1 MAVFRL
7 KSEDKMK
14 EKILGLGLTF
24 DDVLLLPQKS
34 SVRPPEANTV
44 TNLTRNIKLNIPI
57 ISAAMDTVS
66 EFQMGIAMAREG
78 GIAVIHK
85 NMTPEEQAVEVDK
98 VKRSESGMITDPV
111 TIGPEANLR
120 EVFKLMEK
128 FSISGVPV
136 VEGTK
141 LVGIITNRDIRF
153 EYKENIKVKDI
164 MTKCPLVTAKEG
176 TSLEEA
182 KYILQKNKIEKLPIV
197 DNNFNL
203 KGMITFKDIKKKE
216 SFPNACKDEG
226 GRLRVAAAISAN
238 GDDKR
243 IKLLINAKVDI
254 IVIDSAHGHNT
265 DIAREIVRIKK
276 KYPGVEIIAGN
287 VATTAGAEA
296 LIKAGAD
303 AVKVG
308 IGPGSICTT
317 RVVAG
322 VGVPQVTAIQNAA
335 IACKKYN
342 IPLIADG
349 GIKYSGDIAKAI
361 GMGADC
367 VMLGSILAGTDE
379 APGEMILFEGRQF
392 KTYRGM
398 GSLGAM
404 RKGSA
409 DRYFQVGADKFV
421 PEGIEGRIP
430 YKGKVGNTI
439 YQMVGGLRQ
448 AMGYCGVKNIAEMK
462 EKTQFIQ
469 MTHAGLIESHPHDV
483 QITREAPNYE
493 IRH

>member
-1 MAVFRL
+1 M
-7 KSEDKMK
+7 
-14 EKILGLGLTF
+14 EKIKETGLTF
-24 DDVLLLPQKS
+24 DDILLIPKKS
-34 SVRPPEANTV
+34 TVKPSEAATD
-44 TNLTRNIKLNIPI
+44 TMLTKNIRLNIPI

-66 EFQMGIAMAREG
+66 ESQMAIAMAREG
-78 GIAVIHK
+78 GMAVIHK
-85 NMTPEEQAVEVDK
+85 NMSPEEQASEVDR

-111 TIGPEANLR
+111 TIGPEAHLK

-128 FSISGVPV
+128 FSISGIPV
-136 VEGTK
+136 IDGSK

-153 EYKENIKVKDI
+153 EYDDDVRVKDI
-164 MTKCPLVTAKEG
+164 MTKSPLVTGIEG

-182 KYILQKNKIEKLPIV
+182 KVILQKNKIEKLPIV
-197 DNNFNL
+197 DKAGNL

-216 SFPNACKDEG
+216 SFPNACKDKK
-226 GRLRVAAAISAN
+226 GRLRVAAAISAS

-243 IKLLINAKVDI
+243 IKLLINAKVDA
-254 IVIDSAHGHNT
+254 IVIDSAHGHHA
-265 DIAREIVRIKK
+265 DIAREIRRIKK
-276 KYPGVEIIAGN
+276 KYEGIQIIAGN
-287 VATTAGAEA
+287 IATTEGAQD

-322 VGVPQVTAIQNAA
+322 VGVPQITAIQNAA
-335 IACKKYN
+335 VACRKHN

-361 GMGADC
+361 AAGADC
-367 VMLGSILAGTDE
+367 VMLGSMLAGTDE

-398 GSLGAM
+398 GSIGAM
-404 RKGSA
+404 KKGSA
-409 DRYFQVGADKFV
+409 DRYFQVAASKFV

-430 YKGKVGNTI
+430 YKGKVSNTI

-448 AMGYCGVKNIAEMK
+448 AMGYCGCGNIKEMK
-462 EKTQFIQ
+462 EKTQFIR
-469 MTHAGLIESHPHDV
+469 MTHSGLIESHPHDV

-493 IRH
+493 IRHK

>member
-1 MAVFRL
+1 M
-7 KSEDKMK
+7 
-14 EKILGLGLTF
+14 EKILDTGLTF

-34 SVRPPEANTV
+34 SVKPSEADTS
-44 TNLTRNIKLNIPI
+44 TFLTKNIRLNIPI

-66 EFQMGIAMAREG
+66 EYQMGIAMAREG

-85 NMTPEEQAVEVDK
+85 NMTAEEQAVEVDR

-111 TIGPEANLR
+111 TIGPEAPLKD
-120 EVFKLMEK
+120 VFALMSK

-153 EYKENIKVKDI
+153 EYKDNIRVKDI

-176 TSLEEA
+176 TSLDEA

-197 DNNFNL
+197 DKDYNL

-216 SFPNACKDEG
+216 SFPNACKDSG
-226 GRLRVAAAISAN
+226 GRLRVAAAVSAN
-238 GDDKR
+238 SDDKR
-243 IKLLINAKVDI
+243 IKLLMDSKVDI
-254 IVIDSAHGHNT
+254 IVIDSAHGHHD
-265 DIAREIVRIKK
+265 DISKEIRRIKK
-276 KYPGVEIIAGN
+276 KYDIEIIAGN
-287 VATTAGAEA
+287 IATAEGAEA

-322 VGVPQVTAIQNAA
+322 VGVPQITAIRNAVST
-335 IACKKYN
+335 CRKYG

-361 GMGADC
+361 GAGADC
-367 VMLGSILAGTDE
+367 VMLGSMLAGTDE

-392 KTYRGM
+392 KAYRGM
-398 GSLGAM
+398 GSIGAM

-409 DRYFQVGADKFV
+409 DRYFQIASTKFV

-430 YKGKVGNTI
+430 YKGKVANTI

-448 AMGYCGVKNIAEMK
+448 AMGYCGVKNIEEMK
-462 EKTQFIQ
+462 EKTQFIR

>member
-1 MAVFRL
+1 M
-7 KSEDKMK
+7 
-14 EKILGLGLTF
+14 EKKIMGMGLTF
-24 DDVLLLPQKS
+24 DDVLLVPQKS
-34 SVRPPEANTV
+34 TVLPASVDTTTR
-44 TNLTRNIKLNIPI
+44 LTKNIMLNIPI

-66 EFQMGIAMAREG
+66 EYQMGIAMAREG

-111 TIGPEANLR
+111 TIGPDANLR
-120 EVFKLMEK
+120 DVFKLMEK
-128 FSISGVPV
+128 FAISGIPV
-136 VEGTK
+136 VEDK
-141 LVGIITNRDIRF
+141 RLVGIITNRDIRF
-153 EYKENIKVKDI
+153 EYKEDIKVRDI

-182 KYILQKNKIEKLPIV
+182 KFILQKNKIEKLPIV
-197 DNNFNL
+197 DADYNL

-216 SFPNACKDEG
+216 SFPNACKDG
-226 GRLRVAAAISAN
+226 AGRLRVAAAISPN

-243 IKLLINAKVDI
+243 IKLLVNSKVDI
-254 IVIDSAHGHNT
+254 IVLDSAHGHHEA
-265 DIAREIVRIKK
+265 IAKEIKRIKS
-276 KYPGVEIIAGN
+276 KYHGIEIIAGN
-287 VATTAGAEA
+287 IATTDGAEA

-322 VGVPQVTAIQNAA
+322 VGVPQITAIQNAA
-335 IACKKYN
+335 IACKKYG

-367 VMLGSILAGTDE
+367 VMLGSMLAGTDE

-392 KTYRGM
+392 KSYRGM
-398 GSLGAM
+398 GSLAAM
-404 RKGSA
+404 KKGSA
-409 DRYFQVGADKFV
+409 DRYFQVAAEKFV

-430 YKGKVGNTI
+430 YKGRVGNTI

-448 AMGYCGVKNIAEMK
+448 AMGYCGVKDITEMK
-462 EKTQFIQ
+462 ERTKFIQ

>member
-1 MAVFRL
+1 
-7 KSEDKMK
+7 MK
-14 EKILGLGLTF
+14 KIIGMGLTF
-24 DDVLLLPQKS
+24 DDVLLIPQKS
-34 SVRPPEANTV
+34 NIKPNNAKT
-44 TNLTRNIKLNIPI
+44 TTHLTKKIKLNIPI
-57 ISAAMDTVS
+57 LSAAMDTVS
-66 EFQMGIAMAREG
+66 ESSMGIAMAREG

-85 NMTPEEQAVEVDK
+85 NMTPEEQAIEVDR

-111 TIGPEANLR
+111 VIHKDATIG
-120 EVFKLMEK
+120 EVLKLMKK

-136 VEGTK
+136 VEKKK

-153 EYKENIKVKDI
+153 EYNNDMKIQDI
-164 MTKCPLVTAKEG
+164 MTKMPLITGEVG
-176 TSLEEA
+176 TTLDEA

-197 DNNFNL
+197 NAKGQL

-216 SFPNACKDEG
+216 NFPNACKDSK

-243 IKLLINAKVDI
+243 IQLLLDAQVD
-254 IVIDSAHGHNT
+254 VLVVDSAHGHND
-265 DIAREIVRIKK
+265 DISKEIKRIKK
-276 KYPGVEIIAGN
+276 KYKNVQIIAGN
-287 VATTAGAEA
+287 IATAAAAED

-322 VGVPQVTAIQNAA
+322 VGVPQMTAIENVAKV
-335 IACKKYN
+335 CKKHG

-361 GMGADC
+361 GIGADA
-367 VMLGSILAGTDE
+367 VMLGSMLAGTDE
-379 APGEMILFEGRQF
+379 APGEMILYEGRQF

-398 GSLGAM
+398 GSLSAM
-404 RKGSA
+404 KKGSS
-409 DRYFQVGADKFV
+409 DRYFQIASEKAV
-421 PEGIEGRIP
+421 PEGIEGRIS
-430 YKGKVGNTI
+430 YKGPLAATI
-439 YQMVGGLRQ
+439 YQMVGGLKQ
-448 AMGYCGVKNIAEMK
+448 AMGYCGVSSISEMK
-462 EKTQFIQ
+462 ERTQFIQ
-469 MTHAGLIESHPHDV
+469 MTSAGLIESHPHDV

>member
-1 MAVFRL
+1 M
-7 KSEDKMK
+7 
-14 EKILGLGLTF
+14 EKILDTGLTF
-24 DDVLLLPQKS
+24 DDVLLLPKKS
-34 SVRPPEANTV
+34 SVKPSEADT
-44 TNLTRNIKLNIPI
+44 TTFLTKNIKLNIPI

-66 EFQMGIAMAREG
+66 EYHMGIAMAREG
-78 GIAVIHK
+78 GMAVIHK
-85 NMTPEEQAVEVDK
+85 NMSPEEQAVEVDK

-111 TIGPEANLR
+111 TIGPDARLK
-120 EVFKLMEK
+120 EVFSLMEK

-153 EYKENIKVKDI
+153 EYKDDIQVKDI
-164 MTKCPLVTAKEG
+164 MTKCPLVTGREG

-182 KYILQKNKIEKLPIV
+182 KLILQKNKIEKLPIV
-197 DNNFNL
+197 DNEDNL
-203 KGMITFKDIKKKE
+203 IGMITFKDIKKKE
-216 SFPNACKDEG
+216 SFPNACKDSA
-226 GRLRVAAAISAN
+226 GRLRVAAAVSAN

-243 IKLLINAKVDI
+243 IKLLMNSKVDV
-254 IVIDSAHGHNT
+254 IVIDSAHGHHE
-265 DIAREIVRIKK
+265 DIAKEIRRIKK
-276 KYPGVEIIAGN
+276 KYDVEIIAGN
-287 VATTAGAEA
+287 IATAEGAEA

-322 VGVPQVTAIQNAA
+322 VGVPQITAIMNAVK
-335 IACKKYN
+335 ACRKHG
-342 IPLIADG
+342 IPVIADG

-367 VMLGSILAGTDE
+367 VMLGSMLAGTDE

-392 KTYRGM
+392 KAYRGM
-398 GSLGAM
+398 GSIGAM

-409 DRYFQVGADKFV
+409 DRYFQLASTKFV

-430 YKGKVGNTI
+430 YKGKVANTI

-448 AMGYCGVKNIAEMK
+448 AMGYCGVKNIDEMK
-462 EKTQFIQ
+462 EKTQFIR

-483 QITREAPNYE
+483 HITREAPNYE

>member
-1 MAVFRL
+1 M
-7 KSEDKMK
+7 MK
-14 EKILGLGLTF
+14 KITGMGLTF
-24 DDVLLLPQKS
+24 DDVLLIPQKS
-34 SVRPPEANTV
+34 SVKPSEANTV
-44 TNLTRNIKLNIPI
+44 TWLTKNIKLNVPI

-66 EFQMGIAMAREG
+66 EYQMGIAMAREG

-85 NMTPEEQAVEVDK
+85 NMTAEEQATEVDK

-111 TIGPEANLR
+111 TIGPDAQLK
-120 EVFKLMEK
+120 EVFKLMSK

-153 EYKENIKVKDI
+153 EYQDDIKVKDI
-164 MTKCPLVTAKEG
+164 MTKCPLVTAKQG
-176 TSLEEA
+176 TSLDEA

-197 DNNFNL
+197 DDHDNL

-216 SFPNACKDEG
+216 NFPNACKDEG

-243 IKLLINAKVDI
+243 IKLLLNAKVDV
-254 IVIDSAHGHNT
+254 IVIDSAHGHHA
-265 DIAREIVRIKK
+265 DIAKEIRRIKK
-276 KYPGVEIIAGN
+276 KYKGIQLIAGN
-287 VATTAGAEA
+287 VATAEGALD

-303 AVKVG
+303 AIKVG

-322 VGVPQVTAIQNAA
+322 VGVPQITAIQNAA
-335 IACKKYN
+335 KVCKKYG

-361 GMGADC
+361 GVGADC
-367 VMLGSILAGTDE
+367 VMLGSVLAGTDE

-392 KTYRGM
+392 KSYRGM
-398 GSLGAM
+398 GSIGAM
-404 RKGSA
+404 KKGSA
-409 DRYFQVGADKFV
+409 DRYFQLASSKFV

-430 YKGKVGNTI
+430 YKGKVSNTI

-448 AMGYCGVKNIAEMK
+448 AMGYCGVKNIEEMK
-462 EKTQFIQ
+462 EKTKFIQ

>member
-1 MAVFRL
+1 M
-7 KSEDKMK
+7 M
-14 EKILGLGLTF
+14 EKIIGMGLTF
-24 DDVLLLPQKS
+24 DDVLLIPQKS
-34 SVRPPEANTV
+34 SVKPSEADTS
-44 TNLTRNIKLNIPI
+44 TWLTKSIRLNVPI
-57 ISAAMDTVS
+57 VSAAMDTVS
-66 EFQMGIAMAREG
+66 EYQMGIAMAREG

-85 NMTPEEQAVEVDK
+85 NMTAEEQANEVDK

-111 TIGPEANLR
+111 TIGPDAQLK
-120 EVFKLMEK
+120 EVFKLMSK

-136 VEGTK
+136 VEGSK

-153 EYKENIKVKDI
+153 EYKDEIKVKDI
-164 MTKCPLVTAKEG
+164 MTKCPLVTAKQG
-176 TSLEEA
+176 TSLDEA
-182 KYILQKNKIEKLPIV
+182 KLILQKNKIEKLPIV
-197 DNNFNL
+197 DDDYNL

-243 IKLLINAKVDI
+243 IKLLLNAKVDV
-254 IVIDSAHGHNT
+254 IVIDSAHGHHA
-265 DIAREIVRIKK
+265 DIAKEIRRIKK
-276 KYPGVEIIAGN
+276 KYEGIQIIAGN
-287 VATTAGAEA
+287 VATPEGALD

-303 AVKVG
+303 AIKVG

-322 VGVPQVTAIQNAA
+322 VGVPQITAIQNAA
-335 IACKKYN
+335 KVCKKYG

-361 GMGADC
+361 GVGADC
-367 VMLGSILAGTDE
+367 VMLGSILAGSEE

-392 KTYRGM
+392 KSYRGM
-398 GSLGAM
+398 GSIGAM
-404 RKGSA
+404 KKGSA
-409 DRYFQVGADKFV
+409 DRYFQLAASKFV

-430 YKGKVGNTI
+430 YKGKVSNTV

-462 EKTQFIQ
+462 EKTKFIQ

>member
-1 MAVFRL
+1 M
-7 KSEDKMK
+7 DK
-14 EKILGLGLTF
+14 IIGLGLTF
-24 DDVLLLPQKS
+24 DDVLLVPKKS
-34 SVRPPEANTV
+34 SVRPSEADT
-44 TNLTRNIKLNIPI
+44 TTYLTRNIKLNIPI

-66 EFQMGIAMAREG
+66 EYQMGIAMAREG

-85 NMTPEEQAVEVDK
+85 NMTAEEQAIEVDK

-111 TIGPEANLR
+111 TIGPEAQLKD
-120 EVFKLMEK
+120 VFKLMEN

-136 VEGTK
+136 VQGTK

-153 EYKENIKVKDI
+153 EYKDDIRVKDI
-164 MTKCPLVTAKEG
+164 MTKCPLITAKQG

-182 KYILQKNKIEKLPIV
+182 KFILQKNKIEKLPIV
-197 DNNFNL
+197 DDDYNL

-216 SFPNACKDEG
+216 NFPNACKDEG

-254 IVIDSAHGHNT
+254 IVIDSAHGHHT
-265 DIAREIVRIKK
+265 DIAKEIRRIKK
-276 KYPGVEIIAGN
+276 KYDGIQIIAGN
-287 VATTAGAEA
+287 VATAEGAED

-322 VGVPQVTAIQNAA
+322 VGIPQITAIQNVAK
-335 IACKKYN
+335 ICKKYKV
-342 IPLIADG
+342 PLIADG

-361 GMGADC
+361 GIGADC
-367 VMLGSILAGTDE
+367 VMLGSILGGTDE

-392 KTYRGM
+392 KAYRGM

-409 DRYFQVGADKFV
+409 DRYFQVASEKFV

-448 AMGYCGVKNIAEMK
+448 AMGYCGVKDIAEMK

-469 MTHAGLIESHPHDV
+469 MTNAGLIESHPHDV
-483 QITREAPNYE
+483 QITRESPNYE

>member
-1 MAVFRL
+1 M
-7 KSEDKMK
+7 
-14 EKILGLGLTF
+14 EKIMETGLTF
-24 DDVLLLPQKS
+24 DDVLLLPKRS
-34 SVRPPEANTV
+34 RIKPSEADT
-44 TNLTRNIKLNIPI
+44 TTYLTKNIKLNIPI

-66 EFQMGIAMAREG
+66 EYQMGIAMAREG
-78 GIAVIHK
+78 GMAVIHK
-85 NMTPEEQAVEVDK
+85 NMSPEDQAIEVDK

-111 TIGPEANLR
+111 TIGPEAQLK
-120 EVFKLMEK
+120 EVFKLMEQ

-153 EYKENIKVKDI
+153 EYKDNIRVKDI

-182 KYILQKNKIEKLPIV
+182 KFILQKNKIEKLPIV
-197 DNNFNL
+197 DGEYNL

-216 SFPNACKDEG
+216 NFPNACKDSA

-238 GDDKR
+238 GDDRR
-243 IKLLINAKVDI
+243 IKLLMNSKVDV
-254 IVIDSAHGHNT
+254 IVIDSAHGHNE
-265 DIAREIVRIKK
+265 DIAKEIRRIKK
-276 KYPGVEIIAGN
+276 KYNVEIIAGN
-287 VATTAGAEA
+287 IATSEGAEA

-322 VGVPQVTAIQNAA
+322 VGVPQITAIQNAVKT
-335 IACKKYN
+335 CKKYG
-342 IPLIADG
+342 IPVIADG

-367 VMLGSILAGTDE
+367 VMLGSMLAGTDE

-392 KTYRGM
+392 KAYRGM
-398 GSLGAM
+398 GSIGAM

-409 DRYFQVGADKFV
+409 DRYFQIASTKFV

-430 YKGKVGNTI
+430 YKGKVANTI

-448 AMGYCGVKNIAEMK
+448 AMGYCGVGSISEMK
-462 EKTQFIQ
+462 EKAQFIR